1 MLDNNPLVVIVAFIV
16 VLTPLI
22 LIHELGHFFAA
33 KSVGITILEFG
44 LGFPPKV
51 RKLFTW
57 RETEFTLNWIPLG
70 GFVRP
75 LGEDVIRPLD
85 DESVEQDRQEF
96 IRRQQE
102 SAPILESANQGV
114 RKPKSVNEASPI
126 ARIIF
131 MAAGAAANFVLA
143 FVLFM
148 IVALLGVQQIVGASI
163 QIGKMDDTS
172 ILAKSGLLQGDIIT
186 EVNGAK
192 FQDTSEFLKDFYTAS
207 QQPVE
212 LSVLRGSDSQIIK
225 VSVNKTDNV
234 TASNPVTYTQIQ
246 NISKGSPAEQADI
259 IPGDLVVK
267 FNGTDVASLDDFR
280 AKIQSNLGKEV
291 TITLER
297 DGDNIDVNLV
307 PRANPPQGQGALGVV
322 ITSVQKDSS
331 LGITF
336 AALPQIDYVPQSIGD
351 SIKFGYESVG
361 DVISSVVELPSRL
374 LSGAITPQEARPVSV
389 LGISQIGAVFIEQSI
404 SQKRIAPILLF
415 IATISVG
422 LGFFNLL
429 PIPALDGGRI
439 LFVVIEIIRG
449 KPISPEREGL
459 VHLIGLVLLLSLSV
473 LVLLN
478 DVINPVTNSLP
489 R

>member
-1 MLDNNPLVVIVAFIV
+1 MFENNPIVVILAFVV

-51 RKLFTW
+51 CKLFTW

-85 DESVEQDRQEF
+85 DETVEEDRQEL
-96 IRRQQE
+96 IRRQQ
-102 SAPILESANQGV
+102 ASANTDTNQQIA
-114 RKPKSVNEASPI
+114 KPKSVNEASPI

-143 FVLFM
+143 FILFA
-148 IVALLGVQQIVGASI
+148 IVALLGIQQVVGASV
-163 QIGKMDDTS
+163 QVVNLDS
-172 ILAKSGLLQGDIIT
+172 SSVLSQSGLRQDDIIT
-186 EVNGAK
+186 DINGNN
-192 FQDTSEFLKDFYTAS
+192 FQSTDEFLSTFYS
-207 QQPVE
+207 SIQQPVH
-212 LSVLRGSDSQIIK
+212 LNVLRGA
-225 VSVNKTDNV
+225 DNQQV
-234 TASNPVTYTQIQ
+234 DLTIDNSSNLTAAVPQTYTQIGDV
-246 NISKGSPAEQADI
+246 SKDSPAALAGI
-259 IPGDLVVK
+259 RPNDLVVA
-267 FNGTDVASLDDFR
+267 FNGESIGGIDDFR
-280 AKIQSNLGKEV
+280 ARIQANLGKEV
-291 TITLER
+291 SITLDR
-297 DGDNIDVNLV
+297 DGQKVDVTLT
-307 PRANPPQGQGALGVV
+307 PRANPPQGQGSLGVV
-322 ITSVQKDSS
+322 IAGVKDNT

-336 AALPQIDYVPQSIGD
+336 VGLPQIDYVPQSLG
-351 SIKFGYESVG
+351 ESVKYG
-361 DVISSVVELPSRL
+361 YQSVVDVIASVVELPSRL
-374 LSGAITPQEARPVSV
+374 MSGAITPQEARPVSV

-404 SQKRIAPILLF
+404 SQKRITPILLF

-459 VHLIGLVLLLSLSV
+459 VHLIGLALLLSLSV

-478 DVINPVTNSLP
+478 DVINPVTNAL

>member
-22 LIHELGHFFAA
+22 LIHELGHFLAA

-102 SAPILESANQGV
+102 NSTATNTTEQSIN
-114 RKPKSVNEASPI
+114 RPKSVNESSPI
-126 ARIIF
+126 ARILF

-143 FVLFM
+143 FSLFA
-148 IVALLGVQQIVGASI
+148 IVALLGIQQVVGASI
-163 QIGKMDDTS
+163 QIGELDNSS

-186 EVNGAK
+186 EVNGTK
-192 FQDTSEFLKDFYTAS
+192 FQDTGEFLKNFYSPS

-212 LSVLRGSDSQIIK
+212 LSVLRGNDNQFIN
-225 VSVNKTDNV
+225 VSVDKSTGIN
-234 TASNPVTYTQIQ
+234 ASSPVTYTQIQ
-246 NISKGSPAEQADI
+246 NISKGSPAELAGI
-259 IPGDLVVK
+259 RPGDLVTA
-267 FNGTDVASLDDFR
+267 FNGSTIANLDDFR
-280 AKIQSNLGKEV
+280 AKIQANLGKEV
-291 TITLER
+291 AITIER
-297 DGDNIDVNLV
+297 DSQNIDVTLI

-322 ITSVQKDSS
+322 ISSIQKDTA

-336 AALPQIDYVPQSIGD
+336 ATLPQVDYVPQSIGD
-351 SIKFGYESVG
+351 SVKFGYESVV

-404 SQKRIAPILLF
+404 SQKRISPILLF

-439 LFVVIEIIRG
+439 LFVIIEIIRG

-459 VHLIGLVLLLSLSV
+459 VHLIGLALLLSLSV

-478 DVINPVTNSLP
+478 DVLNPVTNSLP

>member
-1 MLDNNPLVVIVAFIV
+1 MFENNPIVVILAFII

-33 KSVGITILEFG
+33 KSVGITIIEFG

-57 RETEFTLNWIPLG
+57 RDTEFTLNWIPLG

-85 DESVEQDRQEF
+85 DETLEEDRQEF
-96 IRRQQE
+96 IRRQE
-102 SAPILESANQGV
+102 NANLGTNQHIA
-114 RKPKSVNEASPI
+114 KPKSVNEASPI

-143 FVLFM
+143 FILFAL
-148 IVALLGVQQIVGASI
+148 VALLGIQQVVGASI
-163 QIGKMDDTS
+163 QVVNLNNS
-172 ILAKSGLLQGDIIT
+172 SLLSNAGLLQDDIIT
-186 EVNGAK
+186 DINGNK
-192 FQDTSEFLKDFYTAS
+192 FQSTDEFLKAFYSPT
-207 QQPVE
+207 QQP
-212 LSVLRGSDSQIIK
+212 LHLNVLRGADNQQIDVI
-225 VSVNKTDNV
+225 VDN
-234 TASNPVTYTQIQ
+234 TAGLNRTTPTTYTQIQ
-246 NISKGSPAEQADI
+246 NISKDSPAALADI
-259 IPGDLVVK
+259 RPNDLVVA
-267 FNGTDVASLDDFR
+267 FDGESISSLEEFR
-280 AKIQSNLGKEV
+280 GKIQANLGKEV
-291 TITLER
+291 SITLER
-297 DGDNIDVNLV
+297 DGKPIDVTLT

-322 ITSVQKDSS
+322 ITSVQRDAI
-331 LGITF
+331 LGLTF
-336 AALPQIDYVPQSIGD
+336 AGLPQIDYVSQSLGD
-351 SIKFGYESVG
+351 SITYGYKNVG
-361 DVISSVVELPSRL
+361 EVISSVVELPSRL

-404 SQKRIAPILLF
+404 SQKRITPILLF

-439 LFVVIEIIRG
+439 LFVFIEIIRG

-459 VHLIGLVLLLSLSV
+459 VHLIGLALLLSLSV

-478 DVINPVTNSLP
+478 DVINPVTNAL

>member
-1 MLDNNPLVVIVAFIV
+1 MLENNPIVVILAFVI

-85 DESVEQDRQEF
+85 DESVEEDRQEF
-96 IRRQQE
+96 IRRQQIE
-102 SAPILESANQGV
+102 ADANHQIA
-114 RKPKSVNEASPI
+114 KPKSVNEASPI

-131 MAAGAAANFVLA
+131 MAAGAAANFILA
-143 FVLFM
+143 FILFAF
-148 IVALLGVQQIVGASI
+148 VALLGIQQIVGASV
-163 QIGKMDDTS
+163 QVVNLDS
-172 ILAKSGLLQGDIIT
+172 SSVLAQSGLRQDDIIT
-186 EVNGAK
+186 DINGNK
-192 FQDTSEFLKDFYTAS
+192 FQNTGEFLSTYYSATE
-207 QQPVE
+207 QPIH
-212 LSVLRGSDSQIIK
+212 LNVLRGANNEQ
-225 VSVNKTDNV
+225 V
-234 TASNPVTYTQIQ
+234 TLTVANSTNLAPSAAQTFTQIRDV
-246 NISKGSPAEQADI
+246 SKDSPAERADLR
-259 IPGDLVVK
+259 PNDLVVA
-267 FNGTDVASLDDFR
+267 FNGETISSIDDFR
-280 AKIQSNLGKEV
+280 AKIQANLGKTV
-291 TITLER
+291 VLTIDR
-297 DGDNIDVNLV
+297 DGQTIDVTLT

-322 ITSVQKDSS
+322 IAGVQKDAT

-336 AALPQIDYVPQSIGD
+336 VGLPQIDYVPQSLGN
-351 SIKFGYESVG
+351 SIKYGYDSVV

-374 LSGAITPQEARPVSV
+374 MSGAITPQEARPVSV

-404 SQKRIAPILLF
+404 AQKRITPILLF

-449 KPISPEREGL
+449 KPIAPEREGL
-459 VHLIGLVLLLSLSV
+459 VHLIGLALLLSLSV

-478 DVINPVTNSLP
+478 DVINPVTNVL

>member
-1 MLDNNPLVVIVAFIV
+1 MFENNPLVVIAAFIL

-85 DESVEQDRQEF
+85 DASVEEDRQEF
-96 IRRQQE
+96 MRRQQE
-102 SAPILESANQGV
+102 SSVGTNTELNV
-114 RKPKSVNEASPI
+114 KKPKSVNEASPI

-143 FVLFM
+143 FVLFA
-148 IVALLGVQQIVGASI
+148 IVALLGIQQIVGASV
-163 QIGKMDDTS
+163 QIVKLDNSS
-172 ILAKSGLLQGDIIT
+172 ILAKSGLLQDDIVTDI
-186 EVNGAK
+186 NGTK
-192 FQDTSEFLKDFYTAS
+192 FQDTNEFLKDFYSPT
-207 QQPVE
+207 QQPIH
-212 LSVLRGSDSQIIK
+212 LSVLRGSDNQPIK
-225 VSVNKTDNV
+225 ITVGNISTANVS
-234 TASNPVTYTQIQ
+234 APETYTQIR
-246 NISKGSPAEQADI
+246 NVSKDSPAALAGI
-259 IPGDLVVK
+259 LPNDLVTA
-267 FNGTDVASLDDFR
+267 FNGDKIASLDDFR
-280 AKIQSNLGKEV
+280 SKIQASLGKEV
-291 TITLER
+291 TLTLDRNGEKT
-297 DGDNIDVNLV
+297 DVTLV
-307 PRANPPQGQGALGVV
+307 PRANPPQGQGSLGVV
-322 ITSVQKDSS
+322 IASVQMDGT

-336 AALPQIDYVPQSIGD
+336 VGLPQIDYVPQSLGD
-351 SIKFGYESVG
+351 SIKYGYESVG

-374 LSGAITPQEARPVSV
+374 MSGAITPQEARPVSV

-404 SQKRIAPILLF
+404 SQKRITPILLF

-459 VHLIGLVLLLSLSV
+459 VHLIGLALLLSLSV

-478 DVINPVTNSLP
+478 DVINPVTNALP

>member
-1 MLDNNPLVVIVAFIV
+1 MFENNPIVVILAFIV

-57 RETEFTLNWIPLG
+57 HDTEFTLNWIPLG

-85 DESVEQDRQEF
+85 EETVEEDRQEL
-96 IRRQQE
+96 IRRQE
-102 SAPILESANQGV
+102 SATLGTDQQIA
-114 RKPKSVNEASPI
+114 KPKSVNEASPI

-143 FVLFM
+143 FVLFA
-148 IVALLGVQQIVGASI
+148 IVALLGLQQVVGASL
-163 QIGKMDDTS
+163 QVVQLDNTS
-172 ILAKSGLLQGDIIT
+172 VLSKSGLLQNDIIT
-186 EVNGAK
+186 DINGVK
-192 FQDTSEFLKDFYTAS
+192 FQDTNEFLKNFYSST
-207 QQPVE
+207 QQPLH
-212 LSVLRGSDSQIIK
+212 LSVLRG
-225 VSVNKTDNV
+225 TDNQQMNLTV
-234 TASNPVTYTQIQ
+234 NNPSGLSSIAPVTYTQIREV
-246 NISKGSPAEQADI
+246 SKDSPAARADI
-259 IPGDLVVK
+259 RANDIVVA
-267 FNGTDVASLDDFR
+267 FNGEKIANITDFRGKIQASL
-280 AKIQSNLGKEV
+280 GKKV
-291 TITLER
+291 TITVER
-297 DGDNIDVNLV
+297 DGENIDIALV
-307 PRANPPQGQGALGVV
+307 PRANPPQGQGSLGVV
-322 ITSVQKDSS
+322 IADVQKDSS
-331 LGITF
+331 LGTTF
-336 AALPQIDYVPQSIGD
+336 LGIPQIDYVPQSLGD
-351 SIKFGYESVG
+351 SITYGYQSVV
-361 DVISSVVELPSRL
+361 DVIASVVELPSRL
-374 LSGAITPQEARPVSV
+374 LSGSITPQEARPVSV

-404 SQKRIAPILLF
+404 SRKRITPILLF

-439 LFVVIEIIRG
+439 LFVVIEIVRG

-459 VHLIGLVLLLSLSV
+459 VHLIGLALLLSLSV

-478 DVINPVTNSLP
+478 DVINPVTNQL

>member
-1 MLDNNPLVVIVAFIV
+1 MFENNPIVVILAFIV

-85 DESVEQDRQEF
+85 DESVEADRQEL
-96 IRRQQE
+96 IRRQE
-102 SAPILESANQGV
+102 STNVSGEQPIAH
-114 RKPKSVNEASPI
+114 PKSVNEASPI

-131 MAAGAAANFVLA
+131 MAAGAGANFVLA
-143 FVLFM
+143 FILFA
-148 IVALLGVQQIVGASI
+148 IVAMLGIQQVVGASI
-163 QIGKMDDTS
+163 QVVNLDNS
-172 ILAKSGLLQGDIIT
+172 SVLSNAGLLQNDIIT
-186 EVNGAK
+186 DVNGAK
-192 FQDTSEFLKDFYTAS
+192 FQSTDEFLKALYSPT
-207 QQPVE
+207 QEPVH
-212 LSVLRGSDSQIIK
+212 LSVLRGSDNQQVAVTVNHTSQLNAVAPI
-225 VSVNKTDNV
+225 
-234 TASNPVTYTQIQ
+234 TYTQIQ
-246 NISKGSPAEQADI
+246 NVSKDSPAGQADI
-259 IPGDLVVK
+259 RPNDLVIA
-267 FNGTDVASLDDFR
+267 FNGKKIASVEEFR
-280 AKIQSNLGKEV
+280 SEIQANLGKEV

-297 DGDNIDVNLV
+297 DGKPIDVTLT

-322 ITSVQKDSS
+322 IANVQRDSV
-331 LGITF
+331 LGMTF
-336 AALPQIDYVPQSIGD
+336 VGLPQIDYVPQSLGA
-351 SIKFGYESVG
+351 SITYGYQSVG
-361 DVISSVVELPSRL
+361 EVISSVVELPSRL

-404 SQKRIAPILLF
+404 SQKRITPILLF

-459 VHLIGLVLLLSLSV
+459 VHLIGLALLLSLSV

-478 DVINPVTNSLP
+478 DVINPVTNAL

>member
-1 MLDNNPLVVIVAFIV
+1 MFENNPLVVIVAFVV

-44 LGFPPKV
+44 LGFPPKI

-75 LGEDVIRPLD
+75 LGEDVIRPLN
-85 DESVEQDRQEF
+85 DESVEEDRQEF

-102 SAPILESANQGV
+102 GAGTEGHPIA
-114 RKPKSVNEASPI
+114 KPKSVNEASPI

-131 MAAGAAANFVLA
+131 MAAGAGANFVLA
-143 FVLFM
+143 FILFA
-148 IVALLGVQQIVGASI
+148 IVALMGIQDVVGASV
-163 QIGKMDDTS
+163 QITHLDDS
-172 ILAKSGLLQGDIIT
+172 SVLSKAGLQQDDIIT
-186 EVNGAK
+186 DINGTK
-192 FQDTSEFLKDFYTAS
+192 FQDTNEFLKDFYSST
-207 QQPVE
+207 QP
-212 LSVLRGSDSQIIK
+212 LHLNILRGADNQQLEVT
-225 VSVNKTDNV
+225 VSNTSGLNATTPQTFTLIRDV
-234 TASNPVTYTQIQ
+234 
-246 NISKGSPAEQADI
+246 SKDSPAASANI
-259 IPGDLVVK
+259 KPNDLVVA
-267 FNGTDVASLDDFR
+267 FNGQKIASLDEFR
-280 AKIQSNLGKEV
+280 ANIQANLGKEV
-291 TITLER
+291 TLTLQR
-297 DGDNIDVNLV
+297 DSTNMDVTLV
-307 PRANPPQGQGALGVV
+307 PRSNPPQGQGSLGVV
-322 ITSVQKDSS
+322 ISSVQQDST

-336 AALPQIDYVPQSIGD
+336 IALPQIDYVPQSLGD
-351 SIKFGYESVG
+351 SITYGYESIK
-361 DVISSVVELPSRL
+361 DVITSIVDLPSRL
-374 LSGAITPQEARPVSV
+374 LSGAIKPEEARPVSV

-404 SQKRIAPILLF
+404 SQKRLTPILLF

-449 KPISPEREGL
+449 KPIAPEREGL
-459 VHLIGLVLLLSLSV
+459 VHLIGLALLLSLSV

-478 DVINPVTNSLP
+478 DVINPVTSAL

>member
-1 MLDNNPLVVIVAFIV
+1 MFENNPLVVIIAFIV

-22 LIHELGHFFAA
+22 LIHELGHFLAA

-57 RETEFTLNWIPLG
+57 HETEFTLNWIPLG

-85 DESVEQDRQEF
+85 AESVEEDRQEF
-96 IRRQQE
+96 IRRQQQ
-102 SAPILESANQGV
+102 AAADAQRIA
-114 RKPKSVNEASPI
+114 KPKSVNEASPI
-126 ARIIF
+126 ARIVF
-131 MAAGAAANFVLA
+131 MAAGAGANFILA
-143 FVLFM
+143 FVLFA
-148 IVALLGVQQIVGASI
+148 IVALLGVQQIVGASV
-163 QIGKMDDTS
+163 QVAKLDNS
-172 ILAKSGLLQGDIIT
+172 SVLAKAGLQQDDIIT
-186 EVNGAK
+186 NINGAK
-192 FQDTSEFLKDFYTAS
+192 FQTTDEFLKDFYTPS
-207 QQPVE
+207 QQPIH
-212 LSVLRGSDSQIIK
+212 LSVLRG
-225 VSVNKTDNV
+225 TDNQQIDLTV
-234 TASNPVTYTQIQ
+234 SSSSGLATTPPKSYTQVRDV
-246 NISKGSPAEQADI
+246 SKDSPAAQADI
-259 IPGDLVVK
+259 RPNDLVVAFDGK
-267 FNGTDVASLDDFR
+267 PLADLDDFR
-280 AKIQSNLGKEV
+280 AKIQANLGKPV
-291 TITLER
+291 TLTLQRDGQTMDITLT
-297 DGDNIDVNLV
+297 
-307 PRANPPQGQGALGVV
+307 PRANPPQGQGSLGVV
-322 ITSVQKDSS
+322 ITSVLQDSA
-331 LGITF
+331 LGMTF
-336 AALPQIDYVPQSIGD
+336 IALPQIDYVPQSLGD
-351 SIKFGYESVG
+351 SMTYGYESIK

-374 LSGAITPQEARPVSV
+374 LSGAITPEEARPVSV

-404 SQKRIAPILLF
+404 SQKLITPILLF

-459 VHLIGLVLLLSLSV
+459 VHLIGLALLLSLSV

>member
-1 MLDNNPLVVIVAFIV
+1 MFENNPLVVIVAFIV

-57 RETEFTLNWIPLG
+57 RDTEFTLNWIPLG

-85 DESVEQDRQEF
+85 EESVEADRQEF
-96 IRRQQE
+96 LRRQE
-102 SAPILESANQGV
+102 DAVATNQHIA
-114 RKPKSVNEASPI
+114 KPKSVNEASPI

-143 FVLFM
+143 FVLFA
-148 IVALLGVQQIVGASI
+148 IVALLGVQQIVGASV
-163 QIGKMDDTS
+163 QIVKLDDS
-172 ILAKSGLLQGDIIT
+172 SVLSKAGLLQDDIIT
-186 EVNGAK
+186 EINGTK
-192 FQDTSEFLKDFYTAS
+192 FQDTNEFLKDFYSST
-207 QQPVE
+207 QKPVH
-212 LSVLRGSDSQIIK
+212 LSILRG
-225 VSVNKTDNV
+225 TDNQQIDL
-234 TASNPVTYTQIQ
+234 TANNASTSSATAPQTYTQIR
-246 NISKGSPAEQADI
+246 NVSPDSPAALADI
-259 IPGDLVVK
+259 KPNDLITA
-267 FNGTDVASLDDFR
+267 FNGEPLASLDDFR
-280 AKIQSNLGKEV
+280 AKIQANLGKQV
-291 TITLER
+291 SITLNR
-297 DGDNIDVNLV
+297 DGKNVDVTLV
-307 PRANPPQGQGALGVV
+307 PRANPPQGQGSLGVV
-322 ITSVQKDSS
+322 IASVQQDTAM
-331 LGITF
+331 GITF
-336 AALPQIDYVPQSIGD
+336 VGLPQIDYVPQSLGD
-351 SIKFGYESVG
+351 SVKYGYESVR
-361 DVISSVVELPSRL
+361 DVIASVVELPSRL

-404 SQKRIAPILLF
+404 SQKRITPILLF

-459 VHLIGLVLLLSLSV
+459 VHLIGLALLLSLSV

-478 DVINPVTNSLP
+478 DVINPVTNAL

>member
-1 MLDNNPLVVIVAFIV
+1 MFENNPLVVIAAFIV

-75 LGEDVIRPLD
+75 LGEDVIRPLNE
-85 DESVEQDRQEF
+85 ESVEEDRQEF
-96 IRRQQE
+96 IRRQEAAVVSDQ
-102 SAPILESANQGV
+102 PIT
-114 RKPKSVNEASPI
+114 KPKSVNEASPI

-143 FVLFM
+143 FVLFA
-148 IVALLGVQQIVGASI
+148 IVALLGIQQIVGASI
-163 QIGKMDDTS
+163 QVAKLDS
-172 ILAKSGLLQGDIIT
+172 SSVLAQAGLRQDDIIT
-186 EVNGAK
+186 DINGAK
-192 FQDTSEFLKDFYTAS
+192 FQDTDEFLKDFYSS
-207 QQPVE
+207 QQPVH
-212 LSVLRGSDSQIIK
+212 LNVLRGANNQEIDLTI
-225 VSVNKTDNV
+225 NKTAGL
-234 TASNPVTYTQIQ
+234 TPTTPQTYTQIRDV
-246 NISKGSPAEQADI
+246 SKDSPAALADI
-259 IPGDLVVK
+259 KPNDLIVA
-267 FNGTDVASLDDFR
+267 FNGKEIASLDDFR
-280 AKIQSNLGKEV
+280 ASIQANLGKQ
-291 TITLER
+291 ITLTINR
-297 DGDNIDVNLV
+297 DGKSIDVMLV
-307 PRANPPQGQGALGVV
+307 PRANPPQGQGSLGVV
-322 ITSVQKDSS
+322 ISSVQQDNS
-331 LGITF
+331 LGMTF
-336 AALPQIDYVPQSIGD
+336 VGLPQIDFVPQSLGD
-351 SIKFGYESVG
+351 SIKYGYQSVG

-404 SQKRIAPILLF
+404 SQKRITPILLF

-459 VHLIGLVLLLSLSV
+459 VHLIGLALLLSLSV

-478 DVINPVTNSLP
+478 DVINPVTNAL

>member
-1 MLDNNPLVVIVAFIV
+1 MFENNPIVVILAFIV

-85 DESVEQDRQEF
+85 DESVEEDRQEF
-96 IRRQQE
+96 IRRQQ
-102 SAPILESANQGV
+102 ATANTDTNQQIA
-114 RKPKSVNEASPI
+114 KPKSVNEASPI

-143 FVLFM
+143 FVLFA
-148 IVALLGVQQIVGASI
+148 IVALLRIQQVVGASL
-163 QIGKMDDTS
+163 QVVKLDS
-172 ILAKSGLLQGDIIT
+172 SSVLSQAGLRQDDIIT
-186 EVNGAK
+186 EVNGTK
-192 FQDTSEFLKDFYTAS
+192 FQTTDEFLKTFYSST
-207 QQPVE
+207 QQPVH
-212 LSVLRGSDSQIIK
+212 LNVLRG
-225 VSVNKTDNV
+225 TDNQQV
-234 TASNPVTYTQIQ
+234 ALTVNNPSGLAASSPETYTQIRDV
-246 NISKGSPAEQADI
+246 IKDSPAALADI
-259 IPGDLVVK
+259 RPNDLVVA
-267 FNGTDVASLDDFR
+267 FNGEHISNVDDFR
-280 AKIQSNLGKEV
+280 AKIQANLGKEV
-291 TITLER
+291 SITLDR
-297 DGDNIDVNLV
+297 DGQKIDVTLT
-307 PRANPPQGQGALGVV
+307 PRANPPQNQGSLGVG
-322 ITSVQKDSS
+322 IADVQKDSA

-336 AALPQIDYVPQSIGD
+336 VGLPQIDYVPQSLGD
-351 SIKFGYESVG
+351 SVKYGYQSVVE
-361 DVISSVVELPSRL
+361 VISSVVELPSRL

-404 SQKRIAPILLF
+404 SQKRITPILLF

-459 VHLIGLVLLLSLSV
+459 VHLIGLALLLSLSV

-478 DVINPVTNSLP
+478 DVINPVTNALP

>member
-1 MLDNNPLVVIVAFIV
+1 MFENNPIVVILAFII

-85 DESVEQDRQEF
+85 DESVEADRQEF
-96 IRRQQE
+96 MRRQE
-102 SAPILESANQGV
+102 SANASGEQPIAN
-114 RKPKSVNEASPI
+114 PKSVNEASPI

-131 MAAGAAANFVLA
+131 MAAGAGANFVLA
-143 FVLFM
+143 FILFAL
-148 IVALLGVQQIVGASI
+148 VAMLGLQQVVGASI
-163 QIGKMDDTS
+163 QVVNLDNS
-172 ILAKSGLLQGDIIT
+172 SVLSNAGLRQDDIIT
-186 EVNGAK
+186 DVNGAK
-192 FQDTSEFLKDFYTAS
+192 FQSTDDFLKAFYSPT
-207 QQPVE
+207 QEPVH
-212 LSVLRGSDSQIIK
+212 LNVLRGSDNQQ
-225 VSVNKTDNV
+225 V
-234 TASNPVTYTQIQ
+234 TVTVDHTSSLTAVAPITYTQIQ
-246 NISKGSPAEQADI
+246 TISKDSPASQADI
-259 IPGDLVVK
+259 RPNDLVIA
-267 FNGTDVASLDDFR
+267 FNGEKIASVEEFR
-280 AKIQSNLGKEV
+280 GEIQANLGKEV
-291 TITLER
+291 SITLER
-297 DGDNIDVNLV
+297 DGKPIEVTLT

-322 ITSVQKDSS
+322 IANVQRDSV

-336 AALPQIDYVPQSIGD
+336 VGLPQIDYVPQSLGA
-351 SIKFGYESVG
+351 SLTYGYQSVG
-361 DVISSVVELPSRL
+361 EVISSVVELPSRL

-404 SQKRIAPILLF
+404 SQKRITPILLF

-459 VHLIGLVLLLSLSV
+459 VHLIGLALLLSLSV

-478 DVINPVTNSLP
+478 DVINPVTNAL

>member
-1 MLDNNPLVVIVAFIV
+1 MFENNPIVVILAFII

-85 DESVEQDRQEF
+85 DESVEEDRQEF
-96 IRRQQE
+96 IRRQE
-102 SAPILESANQGV
+102 NANIGADQQLA
-114 RKPKSVNEASPI
+114 KPKSVNEASPI

-131 MAAGAAANFVLA
+131 MAAGAGANFVLA
-143 FVLFM
+143 FVLFG

-163 QIGKMDDTS
+163 QVVKLDNSS
-172 ILAKSGLLQGDIIT
+172 IMSNAGLLQDDIIT
-186 EVNGAK
+186 DVNGGK
-192 FQDTSEFLKDFYTAS
+192 FQNTDEFLKAFYSPT
-207 QQPVE
+207 QEPVH
-212 LSVLRGSDSQIIK
+212 LRVLRGIENQQVDLI
-225 VSVNKTDNV
+225 VNNTSGLDA
-234 TASNPVTYTQIQ
+234 TTPTTYTLIQ
-246 NISKGSPAEQADI
+246 SISKDSPAALADI
-259 IPGDLVVK
+259 RPKDLVVA
-267 FNGTDVASLDDFR
+267 FNGENITSIEEFRGKIQASL
-280 AKIQSNLGKEV
+280 GKQAS
-291 TITLER
+291 ITLER
-297 DGDNIDVNLV
+297 DGKSVDVTLT

-322 ITSVQKDSS
+322 ISSVQKDVT

-336 AALPQIDYVPQSIGD
+336 VGLPQIDYVPQSLGD
-351 SIKFGYESVG
+351 SIRYGYQSVG
-361 DVISSVVELPSRL
+361 EVISSVVELPSRL
-374 LSGAITPQEARPVSV
+374 LSGTITPQEARPVSV

-404 SQKRIAPILLF
+404 SQKRITPILLF

-459 VHLIGLVLLLSLSV
+459 VHLIGLALLLSLSV

-478 DVINPVTNSLP
+478 DVINPVTNAL

>member
-1 MLDNNPLVVIVAFIV
+1 MFENNPLVVIIAFIV

-44 LGFPPKV
+44 LGFPPKI

-75 LGEDVIRPLD
+75 LGEDVIRPLNE
-85 DESVEQDRQEF
+85 ESVEEDRQEF
-96 IRRQQE
+96 MRRQQE
-102 SAPILESANQGV
+102 AAVSEQHIT
-114 RKPKSVNEASPI
+114 KPKSVTEASPI

-143 FVLFM
+143 FVLFA
-148 IVALLGVQQIVGASI
+148 IVALLGIQQIVG
-163 QIGKMDDTS
+163 TS
-172 ILAKSGLLQGDIIT
+172 VQAVKLDSSSVLAQAGLQENDIIT
-186 EVNGAK
+186 DVNGKK
-192 FQDTSEFLKDFYTAS
+192 FQDTNEFLTEFYGST
-207 QQPVE
+207 QQPIH
-212 LSVLRGSDSQIIK
+212 LSVLRGDDTNQQQ
-225 VSVNKTDNV
+225 VNLTVNNTSGL
-234 TASNPVTYTQIQ
+234 TAATPDTYTQIRDV
-246 NISKGSPAEQADI
+246 SPDSPAALAGI
-259 IPGDLVVK
+259 ITDDLVVA
-267 FNGTDVASLDDFR
+267 FNGKKIASLDEFR
-280 AKIQSNLGKEV
+280 ANIQANLGKQV
-291 TITLER
+291 TLTLQR
-297 DGDNIDVNLV
+297 AGQNLDVTLT
-307 PRANPPQGQGALGVV
+307 PRANPPQGQGSLGVV
-322 ITSVQKDSS
+322 ITSVQQDNK

-336 AALPQIDYVPQSIGD
+336 VSIPQIDYVPQSLGD
-351 SIKFGYESVG
+351 SITYGYQSVG
-361 DVISSVVELPSRL
+361 NVISSVVELPSRL

-404 SQKRIAPILLF
+404 SQKRITPILLF

-459 VHLIGLVLLLSLSV
+459 VHLIGLALLLSLSV

-478 DVINPVTNSLP
+478 DVINPVTNVL